1 MPRPVPTK
9 VCPLAS
15 QEVTVRQGLVVDLRP
30 VGRGHQG
37 WMTPGTGAALDH
49 QRSLQVATRLG
60 PGPGHT
66 VLPERAACS
75 ELQSR
80 PGPFRQPPS
89 STLQPPRSQ
98 GPCPADTLGVFKF
111 IEQRAKTLHGPEKG
125 VRRSQC
131 LYMTKSQS
139 LQHRTNHGDY
149 KCG

>member
-37 WMTPGTGAALDH
+37 RMTPGTGAALDH

-98 GPCPADTLGVFKF
+98 RPQFNQCFVKKVYTWVFLSSWNQDLRPSLGLRKESEPDV
-111 IEQRAKTLHGPEKG
+111 
-125 VRRSQC
+125 C
-131 LYMTKSQS
+131 M
-139 LQHRTNHGDY
+139 
-149 KCG
+149 